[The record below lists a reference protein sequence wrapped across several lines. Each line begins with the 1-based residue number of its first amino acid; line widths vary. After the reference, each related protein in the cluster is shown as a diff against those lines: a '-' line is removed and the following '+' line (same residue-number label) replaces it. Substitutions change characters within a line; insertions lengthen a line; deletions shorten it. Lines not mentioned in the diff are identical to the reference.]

1 MGKVLIIED
10 DMGIYELERD
20 YLEIEGFEVDI
31 ETNGIDGLNRA
42 LNNEYDLILLDI
54 MIPKKDGF
62 AVCRDIRKEKE
73 IPIIMVSAKRE
84 DIDKI
89 RGLGLGADDYMIK
102 PFSPAE
108 LVARVKSHIQRYN
121 RIRNSL
127 NLIVD
132 VVDPKISAGNLE
144 IMLNSHQVFLG
155 GSEVN
160 LTPREYDILVLLAST
175 PNRVFTKEEVFE
187 RIWGIDSLGETST
200 VMVHI
205 NRLRAKID
213 KQFQEEEYIDTVWGV
228 GYRFHKWDNYKKN
241 IVVNNLCVRL

>member
-1 MGKVLIIED
+1 MKKVLIIED

-20 YLEIEGFEVDI
+20 YLEIEGYEVDI
-31 ETNGIDGLNRA
+31 QTNGVDGLAAA
-42 LNNEYDLILLDI
+42 LEHEYDLIILDI

-62 AVCRDIRKEKE
+62 SVCRDIRKKKE

-127 NLIVD
+127 GTTVEIES
-132 VVDPKISAGNLE
+132 KIAAGSLE
-144 IMLNSHQVFLG
+144 ILLDSHQVFLG
-155 GSEVN
+155 GTEVS
-160 LTPREYDILVLLAST
+160 LTPREYDILILLASS

-187 RIWGIDSLGETST
+187 SIWGIDSLGETST
-200 VMVHI
+200 IMVHI

-213 KQFQEEEYIDTVWGV
+213 KQFQGEEYIDTVWGV
-228 GYRFHKWDNYKKN
+228 GYRFHKWDNYIKG
-241 IVVNNLCVRL
+241 L

>member
-213 KQFQEEEYIDTVWGV
+213 KQF
-228 GYRFHKWDNYKKN
+228 
-241 IVVNNLCVRL
+241 

>member
-1 MGKVLIIED
+1 MKKVLIIED

-20 YLEIEGFEVDI
+20 YLEIEGYEVDI
-31 ETNGIDGLNRA
+31 QTNGVDGLAAA
-42 LNNEYDLILLDI
+42 LEHEYDLIILDI

-62 AVCRDIRKEKE
+62 SVCRDIRKKKE

-127 NLIVD
+127 GTTVEIES
-132 VVDPKISAGNLE
+132 KIAAGSLE
-144 IMLNSHQVFLG
+144 ILLDSHQVFLG
-155 GSEVN
+155 GTEVS
-160 LTPREYDILVLLAST
+160 LTPREYDILILLASS

-187 RIWGIDSLGETST
+187 SIWGIDSLGETST
-200 VMVHI
+200 IMVHI

-213 KQFQEEEYIDTVWGV
+213 KQFQGEEYIDTVWGG
-228 GYRFHKWDNYKKN
+228 GYRFHKWDNYIKQ
-241 IVVNNLCVRL
+241 

>member
-1 MGKVLIIED
+1 MLRSKSMKKVLIIED

-20 YLEIEGFEVDI
+20 YLEIEGYEVDI
-31 ETNGIDGLNRA
+31 QTNGVDGLAAA
-42 LNNEYDLILLDI
+42 LEHEYDLIILDI

-62 AVCRDIRKEKE
+62 SVCRDIRKKKE

-127 NLIVD
+127 GTTVEIES
-132 VVDPKISAGNLE
+132 KIAAGSLE
-144 IMLNSHQVFLG
+144 ILLDSHQVFLG
-155 GSEVN
+155 GTEVS
-160 LTPREYDILVLLAST
+160 LTPREYDILILLASS

-187 RIWGIDSLGETST
+187 SIWGIDSLGETST
-200 VMVHI
+200 IMVHI

-213 KQFQEEEYIDTVWGV
+213 KQFQGEEYIDTVWGG
-228 GYRFHKWDNYKKN
+228 GYRFHKWDNYIKQ
-241 IVVNNLCVRL
+241 

>member
-1 MGKVLIIED
+1 MLRSKSMKKVLIIED

-20 YLEIEGFEVDI
+20 YLEIEGYEVDI
-31 ETNGIDGLNRA
+31 QTNGVDGLAAA
-42 LNNEYDLILLDI
+42 LEHEYDLIILDI

-62 AVCRDIRKEKE
+62 SVCRDIRKKKE

-127 NLIVD
+127 GTTVEIES
-132 VVDPKISAGNLE
+132 KIAAGSLE
-144 IMLNSHQVFLG
+144 ILLDSHQVFLG
-155 GSEVN
+155 GTEVS
-160 LTPREYDILVLLAST
+160 LTPREYDILILLVSS

-187 RIWGIDSLGETST
+187 SIWGIDSLGETST
-200 VMVHI
+200 IMVHI

-213 KQFQEEEYIDTVWGV
+213 KQFQGEEYIDTVWGV
-228 GYRFHKWDNYKKN
+228 GYRFHKWDNYIKQ
-241 IVVNNLCVRL
+241 

>member
-1 MGKVLIIED
+1 MKNVLIIED

-20 YLEIEGFEVDI
+20 YLEIEGYEVDI
-31 ETNGIDGLNRA
+31 QTNGVDGLAAA
-42 LNNEYDLILLDI
+42 LEHEYDLIILDI

-62 AVCRDIRKEKE
+62 SVCRDIRKKKE

-127 NLIVD
+127 GTTVEIES
-132 VVDPKISAGNLE
+132 KIAAGSLE
-144 IMLNSHQVFLG
+144 ILLDSHQVFLG
-155 GSEVN
+155 GTEVS
-160 LTPREYDILVLLAST
+160 LTPREYDILILLASS
-175 PNRVFTKEEVFE
+175 PNRVFTKEEVFDS
-187 RIWGIDSLGETST
+187 IWGIDSLGETST
-200 VMVHI
+200 IMVHI

-213 KQFQEEEYIDTVWGV
+213 KQFQGEEYIDTVWGV
-228 GYRFHKWDNYKKN
+228 GYRFHKWDNYIKQ
-241 IVVNNLCVRL
+241 

>member
-1 MGKVLIIED
+1 MKKVLIIED

-20 YLEIEGFEVDI
+20 YLEIEGYEVDI
-31 ETNGIDGLNRA
+31 QTNGVDGLAAA
-42 LNNEYDLILLDI
+42 LEHEYDLIILDI

-62 AVCRDIRKEKE
+62 SVCRDIRKKKE

-127 NLIVD
+127 GTTVEIES
-132 VVDPKISAGNLE
+132 KIAAGSLE
-144 IMLNSHQVFLG
+144 ILLDSHQVFLG
-155 GSEVN
+155 GTEVS
-160 LTPREYDILVLLAST
+160 LTPREYDILILLASS

-187 RIWGIDSLGETST
+187 SIWGIDSLGETST
-200 VMVHI
+200 IMVHI

-213 KQFQEEEYIDTVWGV
+213 KQFQGEEYIDTVWGV
-228 GYRFHKWDNYKKN
+228 EYRFHKWDNYIKQ
-241 IVVNNLCVRL
+241 

>member
-1 MGKVLIIED
+1 MKKVLIIED

-20 YLEIEGFEVDI
+20 YLEIEGYEVDI
-31 ETNGIDGLNRA
+31 QTNGVDGLAAA
-42 LNNEYDLILLDI
+42 LEHEYDLIILDI

-62 AVCRDIRKEKE
+62 SVCRDIRKKKE

-84 DIDKI
+84 DIYKI

-127 NLIVD
+127 GTTVEIES
-132 VVDPKISAGNLE
+132 KIAAGSLE
-144 IMLNSHQVFLG
+144 ILLDSHQVFLG
-155 GSEVN
+155 GTEVS
-160 LTPREYDILVLLAST
+160 LTPREYDILILLASS

-187 RIWGIDSLGETST
+187 SIWGIDSLGETST
-200 VMVHI
+200 IMVHI

-213 KQFQEEEYIDTVWGV
+213 KQFQGEEYIDTVWGV
-228 GYRFHKWDNYKKN
+228 GYRFHKWDNYIKQ
-241 IVVNNLCVRL
+241 

>member
-1 MGKVLIIED
+1 MKKVLIIED

-20 YLEIEGFEVDI
+20 YLEIEGYEVDI
-31 ETNGIDGLNRA
+31 QTNGVDGLAAA
-42 LNNEYDLILLDI
+42 LEHEYDLIILDI

-62 AVCRDIRKEKE
+62 SVCRDIRKKKE

-127 NLIVD
+127 GTTVEIES
-132 VVDPKISAGNLE
+132 KIAAGSLE
-144 IMLNSHQVFLG
+144 ILLDSHQVFLG
-155 GSEVN
+155 GTEVS
-160 LTPREYDILVLLAST
+160 LTPREYDILILLASS

-187 RIWGIDSLGETST
+187 SIWGIDSLGETST
-200 VMVHI
+200 IMVHI

-213 KQFQEEEYIDTVWGV
+213 KQFQV
-228 GYRFHKWDNYKKN
+228 KN
-241 IVVNNLCVRL
+241 ILIPFGG

>member
-1 MGKVLIIED
+1 MKKVLIIED

-20 YLEIEGFEVDI
+20 YLEIEGYEVDI
-31 ETNGIDGLNRA
+31 QTNGVDGLAAA
-42 LNNEYDLILLDI
+42 LEHEYDLIILDI

-62 AVCRDIRKEKE
+62 SVCRDIRKKKE

-102 PFSPAE
+102 PFSRAE

-127 NLIVD
+127 GTTVEIES
-132 VVDPKISAGNLE
+132 KIAAGSLE
-144 IMLNSHQVFLG
+144 ILLDSHQVFLG
-155 GSEVN
+155 GTEVS
-160 LTPREYDILVLLAST
+160 LTPREYDILILLASS

-187 RIWGIDSLGETST
+187 SIWGIDSLGETST
-200 VMVHI
+200 IMVHI

-213 KQFQEEEYIDTVWGV
+213 KQFQGEEYIDTVWGV
-228 GYRFHKWDNYKKN
+228 GYRFHKWDNYIKQ
-241 IVVNNLCVRL
+241 

>member
-10 DMGIYELERD
+10 DMGIYKLERD
-20 YLEIEGFEVDI
+20 YLEIEGYEVDI
-31 ETNGIDGLNRA
+31 QTNGVDGLKAA
-42 LNNEYDLILLDI
+42 LDYEYDLIILDI

-62 AVCRDIRKEKE
+62 SVCRDIRKEKE

-127 NLIVD
+127 SPT
-132 VVDPKISAGNLE
+132 VVLDAKITAGSLE
-144 IMLNSHQVFLG
+144 ILLDSHQVFLG
-155 GSEVN
+155 GTEVN
-160 LTPREYDILVLLAST
+160 LTPREYDILVLLASS

-187 RIWGIDSLGETST
+187 SIWGIDSLGETST
-200 VMVHI
+200 IMVHI

-213 KQFQEEEYIDTVWGV
+213 KQFQNEEYIDTVWGV
-228 GYRFHKWDNYKKN
+228 GYRFHKWDNYIKQ
-241 IVVNNLCVRL
+241 

>member
-1 MGKVLIIED
+1 MKKVLIIED

-20 YLEIEGFEVDI
+20 YLEIEGYEVDI
-31 ETNGIDGLNRA
+31 QTNGVDGLAAA
-42 LNNEYDLILLDI
+42 LEHEYDLIILDI

-62 AVCRDIRKEKE
+62 SVCRDIRKKNE

-127 NLIVD
+127 GTTVEIESKIV
-132 VVDPKISAGNLE
+132 AGSLE
-144 IMLNSHQVFLG
+144 ILLDSHQVFLG
-155 GSEVN
+155 GAEVS
-160 LTPREYDILVLLAST
+160 LTPREYDILILLASS

-187 RIWGIDSLGETST
+187 SIWGIDSLGETST
-200 VMVHI
+200 IMVHI

-213 KQFQEEEYIDTVWGV
+213 KQFQGEEYIDTVWGV
-228 GYRFHKWDNYKKN
+228 GYRFHTWDNYIKQ
-241 IVVNNLCVRL
+241 

>member
-1 MGKVLIIED
+1 MKKVLIIED

-20 YLEIEGFEVDI
+20 YLEIEGYEVDI
-31 ETNGIDGLNRA
+31 QTNGVDGLAAA
-42 LNNEYDLILLDI
+42 LEHEYDLIILDI

-62 AVCRDIRKEKE
+62 SVCRDIRKKKE

-127 NLIVD
+127 GTTVEIES
-132 VVDPKISAGNLE
+132 KIAAGSLE
-144 IMLNSHQVFLG
+144 ILLDSHQVFLG
-155 GSEVN
+155 GTEVS
-160 LTPREYDILVLLAST
+160 LTPREYDILILLASS

-187 RIWGIDSLGETST
+187 IIWGIDSLGETST
-200 VMVHI
+200 IMVHI

-213 KQFQEEEYIDTVWGV
+213 KQFQGEEYIDTVWGV
-228 GYRFHKWDNYKKN
+228 GYRFHKWDNYIKQ
-241 IVVNNLCVRL
+241 

>member
-1 MGKVLIIED
+1 MKKVLIIED

-20 YLEIEGFEVDI
+20 YLEIEGYEVDI
-31 ETNGIDGLNRA
+31 QTNGVDGLAAA
-42 LNNEYDLILLDI
+42 LEHEYDLIILDI

-62 AVCRDIRKEKE
+62 SVCRDIRKKKE

-127 NLIVD
+127 GTTVEIES
-132 VVDPKISAGNLE
+132 KIAAGSLE
-144 IMLNSHQVFLG
+144 ILLDSHQVFLG
-155 GSEVN
+155 GTEVS
-160 LTPREYDILVLLAST
+160 LTPREYDILILLASS
-175 PNRVFTKEEVFE
+175 PNRVFTKEKVFE
-187 RIWGIDSLGETST
+187 SIWGIDSLGETST
-200 VMVHI
+200 IMVHI

-213 KQFQEEEYIDTVWGV
+213 KQFQGEEYIDTVWGV
-228 GYRFHKWDNYKKN
+228 GYRFHKWDNYIKQ
-241 IVVNNLCVRL
+241 

>member
-1 MGKVLIIED
+1 MKKVLIIED

-20 YLEIEGFEVDI
+20 YLEIEGYEVDI
-31 ETNGIDGLNRA
+31 QTNGVDGLSAA
-42 LNNEYDLILLDI
+42 LEHEYDLIILDI

-62 AVCRDIRKEKE
+62 SVCRDIRKKKE

-127 NLIVD
+127 GTTVEIES
-132 VVDPKISAGNLE
+132 KIAAGSLE
-144 IMLNSHQVFLG
+144 ILLDSHQVFLG
-155 GSEVN
+155 GTEVS
-160 LTPREYDILVLLAST
+160 LTPREYDILILLASS

-187 RIWGIDSLGETST
+187 SIWGIDSLGETST
-200 VMVHI
+200 IMVHI

-213 KQFQEEEYIDTVWGV
+213 KQFQGEEYIDTVWGV
-228 GYRFHKWDNYKKN
+228 GYRFHKWDNYIKQ
-241 IVVNNLCVRL
+241 

>member
-1 MGKVLIIED
+1 MLRSKSMKKVLIIED

-20 YLEIEGFEVDI
+20 YLEIEGYEVDI
-31 ETNGIDGLNRA
+31 QTNGVDGLAVA
-42 LNNEYDLILLDI
+42 LEHEYDLIILDI

-62 AVCRDIRKEKE
+62 SVCRDIRKKKE

-127 NLIVD
+127 GTTVEIES
-132 VVDPKISAGNLE
+132 KIAAGSLE
-144 IMLNSHQVFLG
+144 ILLDSHQVFLG
-155 GSEVN
+155 GTEVS
-160 LTPREYDILVLLAST
+160 LTPREYDILILLASS

-187 RIWGIDSLGETST
+187 SIWGIDSLGETST
-200 VMVHI
+200 IMVHI

-213 KQFQEEEYIDTVWGV
+213 KQFQGEEYIDTVWGV
-228 GYRFHKWDNYKKN
+228 GYRFHKWDNYIKQ
-241 IVVNNLCVRL
+241 

>member
-1 MGKVLIIED
+1 MKKVLIIED

-20 YLEIEGFEVDI
+20 YLEIEGYEVDI
-31 ETNGIDGLNRA
+31 QTNGVDGLAAA
-42 LNNEYDLILLDI
+42 LEHEYDLIILDI

-62 AVCRDIRKEKE
+62 SVCRDIRKKKE

-108 LVARVKSHIQRYN
+108 LVARVKSHIQLYN

-127 NLIVD
+127 GTTVEIES
-132 VVDPKISAGNLE
+132 KIAAGSLE
-144 IMLNSHQVFLG
+144 ILLDSHQVFLG
-155 GSEVN
+155 GTEVS
-160 LTPREYDILVLLAST
+160 LTPREYDILILLASS

-187 RIWGIDSLGETST
+187 SIWGIDSLGETST
-200 VMVHI
+200 IMVHI

-213 KQFQEEEYIDTVWGV
+213 KQFQGEEYIDTVWGV
-228 GYRFHKWDNYKKN
+228 GYRFHKWDNYIKQ
-241 IVVNNLCVRL
+241 

>member
-1 MGKVLIIED
+1 MKKVLIIED

-20 YLEIEGFEVDI
+20 YLEIEGYEVDI
-31 ETNGIDGLNRA
+31 QTNGVDGLAAA
-42 LNNEYDLILLDI
+42 LEHEYDLIILDI

-62 AVCRDIRKEKE
+62 SVCRDIRKKKE

-127 NLIVD
+127 GTTVEIES
-132 VVDPKISAGNLE
+132 KIAAGSLE
-144 IMLNSHQVFLG
+144 ILLDSHQVFLG
-155 GSEVN
+155 GTEVS
-160 LTPREYDILVLLAST
+160 LTPREYDILILLASS

-187 RIWGIDSLGETST
+187 SIWGIDTLGETST
-200 VMVHI
+200 IMVHI

-213 KQFQEEEYIDTVWGV
+213 KQFQGEEYIDTVWGV
-228 GYRFHKWDNYKKN
+228 GYRFHKWDNYIKQ
-241 IVVNNLCVRL
+241 

>member
-228 GYRFHKWDNYKKN
+228 GYRFNKWDNYKK
-241 IVVNNLCVRL
+241 I

>member
-1 MGKVLIIED
+1 MKKVLIIED

-20 YLEIEGFEVDI
+20 YLEIEGYEVDI
-31 ETNGIDGLNRA
+31 QTNGVDGLAAA
-42 LNNEYDLILLDI
+42 LEHEYDLIILDI

-62 AVCRDIRKEKE
+62 SVCRDIRKKKE

-127 NLIVD
+127 GTTVEIES
-132 VVDPKISAGNLE
+132 KIAAGSLE
-144 IMLNSHQVFLG
+144 ILLDSHQVFLG
-155 GSEVN
+155 GTEVS
-160 LTPREYDILVLLAST
+160 LTPREYDILILLASS

-187 RIWGIDSLGETST
+187 SIWGIDSLGETST
-200 VMVHI
+200 IMVHI

-213 KQFQEEEYIDTVWGV
+213 KQFQGEEYIDTVWGI
-228 GYRFHKWDNYKKN
+228 GYRFHKWDNYIKQ
-241 IVVNNLCVRL
+241 

>member
-62 AVCRDIRKEKE
+62 SVCRDIRKEKE

-127 NLIVD
+127 SPM
-132 VVDPKISAGNLE
+132 VVAIDPKISAGSLE
-144 IMLNSHQVFLG
+144 IMLDSHQVFLG
-155 GSEVN
+155 GAEVN

-187 RIWGIDSLGETST
+187 SIWGIDSLGETST

-205 NRLRAKID
+205 N
-213 KQFQEEEYIDTVWGV
+213 
-228 GYRFHKWDNYKKN
+228 
-241 IVVNNLCVRL
+241 

>member
-20 YLEIEGFEVDI
+20 YLEIEGYEVDI
-31 ETNGIDGLNRA
+31 QTNGVDGLKAA
-42 LNNEYDLILLDI
+42 LDYEYDLIILDI

-62 AVCRDIRKEKE
+62 SVCRDIRKEKE

-102 PFSPAE
+102 PFSPAD

-127 NLIVD
+127 SPT
-132 VVDPKISAGNLE
+132 VVLDAKITAGSLE
-144 IMLNSHQVFLG
+144 ILLDSHQVFLG
-155 GSEVN
+155 GTEVN
-160 LTPREYDILVLLAST
+160 LTPREYDILVLLASS
-175 PNRVFTKEEVFE
+175 PSRVFTKEEVFE
-187 RIWGIDSLGETST
+187 SIWGIDSLGETST
-200 VMVHI
+200 IMVHI

-213 KQFQEEEYIDTVWGV
+213 KQFQNEEYIDTVWGV
-228 GYRFHKWDNYKKN
+228 GYRFHKWDNYIKQ
-241 IVVNNLCVRL
+241 

>member
-20 YLEIEGFEVDI
+20 YLEIEGYEVDI
-31 ETNGIDGLNRA
+31 QTNGVDGLKAA
-42 LNNEYDLILLDI
+42 LDYEYDLIILDI

-62 AVCRDIRKEKE
+62 SVWRDIRKEKE

-127 NLIVD
+127 SPT
-132 VVDPKISAGNLE
+132 VVLDAKITAGSLE
-144 IMLNSHQVFLG
+144 ILLDSHQVFLG
-155 GSEVN
+155 GTEVN
-160 LTPREYDILVLLAST
+160 LTPREYDILVLLASS

-187 RIWGIDSLGETST
+187 SIWGIDSLGETST
-200 VMVHI
+200 IMVHI

-213 KQFQEEEYIDTVWGV
+213 KQFQNEEYIDTVWGV
-228 GYRFHKWDNYKKN
+228 GYRFHKWDNYIKQ
-241 IVVNNLCVRL
+241 

>member
-1 MGKVLIIED
+1 MKKVLIIED

-20 YLEIEGFEVDI
+20 YLEIEGYEVDI
-31 ETNGIDGLNRA
+31 QTNGVDGLAAA
-42 LNNEYDLILLDI
+42 LEHEYDLIILDI

-62 AVCRDIRKEKE
+62 SVCRDIRKKKE

-127 NLIVD
+127 GTTVEIES
-132 VVDPKISAGNLE
+132 KIAAGSLE
-144 IMLNSHQVFLG
+144 ILLDSHQVFLG
-155 GSEVN
+155 GTEVS
-160 LTPREYDILVLLAST
+160 LTPREYDILILLASS

-187 RIWGIDSLGETST
+187 SIWGIDSLGETST
-200 VMVHI
+200 IMVHI
-205 NRLRAKID
+205 NRLRSKID
-213 KQFQEEEYIDTVWGV
+213 KQFQGEEYIDTVWGV
-228 GYRFHKWDNYKKN
+228 GYRFHKWDNYIKQ
-241 IVVNNLCVRL
+241 

>member
-228 GYRFHKWDNYKKN
+228 GYRFHKWDN
-241 IVVNNLCVRL
+241 

>member
-1 MGKVLIIED
+1 MKKVLIIED

-20 YLEIEGFEVDI
+20 YLEIEGYEVDI
-31 ETNGIDGLNRA
+31 QTNGVDGLAAA
-42 LNNEYDLILLDI
+42 LEHEYDLIILDI

-62 AVCRDIRKEKE
+62 SVCRDIRKKKE

-127 NLIVD
+127 GTTVEIES
-132 VVDPKISAGNLE
+132 KIAVGSLE
-144 IMLNSHQVFLG
+144 ILLDSHQVFLG
-155 GSEVN
+155 GTEVS
-160 LTPREYDILVLLAST
+160 LTPREYDILILLASS

-187 RIWGIDSLGETST
+187 SIWGIDSLGETST
-200 VMVHI
+200 IMVHI

-213 KQFQEEEYIDTVWGV
+213 KQFQGEEYIDTVWGV
-228 GYRFHKWDNYKKN
+228 GYRFHKWDNYIKQ
-241 IVVNNLCVRL
+241 

>member
-1 MGKVLIIED
+1 MKKVLIIED

-20 YLEIEGFEVDI
+20 YLEIEGYEVDI
-31 ETNGIDGLNRA
+31 QTNGVDGLAAA
-42 LNNEYDLILLDI
+42 LEYEYDLIILDI

-62 AVCRDIRKEKE
+62 SVCRDIRKKKE

-127 NLIVD
+127 GTTVEIES
-132 VVDPKISAGNLE
+132 KIAAGSLE
-144 IMLNSHQVFLG
+144 ILLDSHQVFLG
-155 GSEVN
+155 GTEVS
-160 LTPREYDILVLLAST
+160 LTPREYDILILLASS

-187 RIWGIDSLGETST
+187 SIWGIDSLGETST
-200 VMVHI
+200 IMVHI

-213 KQFQEEEYIDTVWGV
+213 KQFQGEEYIDTVWGGRV
-228 GYRFHKWDNYKKN
+228 P
-241 IVVNNLCVRL
+241 IS

>member
-1 MGKVLIIED
+1 MKKVLIIED

-20 YLEIEGFEVDI
+20 YLEIEGYEVDI
-31 ETNGIDGLNRA
+31 QTNGVDGLAAA
-42 LNNEYDLILLDI
+42 LEHEYDLIILDI

-62 AVCRDIRKEKE
+62 SVCRDIRKKKE

-127 NLIVD
+127 GTTVEIES
-132 VVDPKISAGNLE
+132 KIAAGSLE
-144 IMLNSHQVFLG
+144 ILLDSHQVFLG
-155 GSEVN
+155 GTEVS
-160 LTPREYDILVLLAST
+160 LTPREYDILILLASS

-187 RIWGIDSLGETST
+187 SIWGIDSLGETST
-200 VMVHI
+200 IMVHI
-205 NRLRAKID
+205 NRLRAKVD
-213 KQFQEEEYIDTVWGV
+213 KQFQGEEYIDTVWGV
-228 GYRFHKWDNYKKN
+228 GYRFHKWDNYIKQ
-241 IVVNNLCVRL
+241 

>member
-213 KQFQEEEYIDTVWGV
+213 KQFQEEEYIDTVWV
-228 GYRFHKWDNYKKN
+228 
-241 IVVNNLCVRL
+241 

>member
-62 AVCRDIRKEKE
+62 SVCRDIRKEKE

-127 NLIVD
+127 SPM
-132 VVDPKISAGNLE
+132 VVAIDPKISAGSLE
-144 IMLNSHQVFLG
+144 IMLDSHQVFLG
-155 GSEVN
+155 GAEVN

-187 RIWGIDSLGETST
+187 SIWGIDSLGETST

-213 KQFQEEEYIDTVWGV
+213 KQFRDEEYIDTVWGV
-228 GYRFHKWDNYKKN
+228 GYRFHKWDNYKKYSH
-241 IVVNNLCVRL
+241 NNNCVRL

>member
-1 MGKVLIIED
+1 MKKVLIIED

-20 YLEIEGFEVDI
+20 YLEIEGYEVDI
-31 ETNGIDGLNRA
+31 QTNGVDGLAAA
-42 LNNEYDLILLDI
+42 LEHEYDLIILDI

-62 AVCRDIRKEKE
+62 SVCRDIRKKKE

-84 DIDKI
+84 DIDKL

-127 NLIVD
+127 GTTVEIES
-132 VVDPKISAGNLE
+132 KIAAGSLE
-144 IMLNSHQVFLG
+144 ILLDSHQVFLG
-155 GSEVN
+155 GTEVS
-160 LTPREYDILVLLAST
+160 LTPREYDILILLASS

-187 RIWGIDSLGETST
+187 SIWGIDSLGETST
-200 VMVHI
+200 IMVHI

-213 KQFQEEEYIDTVWGV
+213 KQFQGEEYIDTVWGV
-228 GYRFHKWDNYKKN
+228 GYRFHKWDNYIKQ
-241 IVVNNLCVRL
+241 

>member
-1 MGKVLIIED
+1 MKKVLIIED

-20 YLEIEGFEVDI
+20 YLEIEGYEVDI
-31 ETNGIDGLNRA
+31 QTNGVDGLAAA
-42 LNNEYDLILLDI
+42 LEHEDDLIILDI

-62 AVCRDIRKEKE
+62 SVCRDIRKKKE

-108 LVARVKSHIQRYN
+108 LVARVKSHIHRYN

-127 NLIVD
+127 GTTVEIES
-132 VVDPKISAGNLE
+132 KIAAGSLE
-144 IMLNSHQVFLG
+144 ILLDSHQVFLG
-155 GSEVN
+155 GTEVS
-160 LTPREYDILVLLAST
+160 LTPREYDILILLASS

-187 RIWGIDSLGETST
+187 SIWGIDSLGETST
-200 VMVHI
+200 IMVHI

-213 KQFQEEEYIDTVWGV
+213 KQFQGEEYIDTVWGV
-228 GYRFHKWDNYKKN
+228 GYRFHKWDNYIKQ
-241 IVVNNLCVRL
+241 

>member
-20 YLEIEGFEVDI
+20 YLEIEGYEVDI
-31 ETNGIDGLNRA
+31 QTNGVDGLKAA
-42 LNNEYDLILLDI
+42 LDYEYDLIILDI

-62 AVCRDIRKEKE
+62 SVCRDIRKEKE

-127 NLIVD
+127 SAT
-132 VVDPKISAGNLE
+132 VVFDAKITAGSLE
-144 IMLNSHQVFLG
+144 ILLDSHQVFLG
-155 GSEVN
+155 GTEVN
-160 LTPREYDILVLLAST
+160 LTPREYDILVLLASS

-187 RIWGIDSLGETST
+187 SIWGIDSLGETST
-200 VMVHI
+200 IMVHI

-213 KQFQEEEYIDTVWGV
+213 KQFQNEEYIDTVWGV
-228 GYRFHKWDNYKKN
+228 GYRFHKWDNYIKQ
-241 IVVNNLCVRL
+241 

>member
-1 MGKVLIIED
+1 MKKVLIIED

-20 YLEIEGFEVDI
+20 YLEIEGYEVDI
-31 ETNGIDGLNRA
+31 QTNGVDGLAAA
-42 LNNEYDLILLDI
+42 LEHEYDLIILDI

-62 AVCRDIRKEKE
+62 SVCRDIRKKKE

-108 LVARVKSHIQRYN
+108 LVARVKSHIHRYN

-127 NLIVD
+127 GTTVEIES
-132 VVDPKISAGNLE
+132 KIAAGSLE
-144 IMLNSHQVFLG
+144 ILLDSHQVFLG
-155 GSEVN
+155 GTEVS
-160 LTPREYDILVLLAST
+160 LTPREYDILILIASS

-187 RIWGIDSLGETST
+187 SIWGIDSLGETST
-200 VMVHI
+200 IMVHI

-213 KQFQEEEYIDTVWGV
+213 KQFQGEEYIDTVWGV
-228 GYRFHKWDNYKKN
+228 GYRFHKWDNYIKQ
-241 IVVNNLCVRL
+241 

>member
-20 YLEIEGFEVDI
+20 YLEIEGYEVDI
-31 ETNGIDGLNRA
+31 QTNGVDGLKAA
-42 LNNEYDLILLDI
+42 LDYEYDLIILDI

-62 AVCRDIRKEKE
+62 SVCRDIRKEKE

-127 NLIVD
+127 SPT
-132 VVDPKISAGNLE
+132 VVLDAKITAGSLE
-144 IMLNSHQVFLG
+144 ILLDSHQVFLG
-155 GSEVN
+155 GTEVN
-160 LTPREYDILVLLAST
+160 LTPREYDILVLLASSPT
-175 PNRVFTKEEVFE
+175 RVFTKEEVFE
-187 RIWGIDSLGETST
+187 SIWGIDSLGETST
-200 VMVHI
+200 IMVHI

-213 KQFQEEEYIDTVWGV
+213 KQFQNEEYIDTVWGV
-228 GYRFHKWDNYKKN
+228 GYRFHKWDNYIKQ
-241 IVVNNLCVRL
+241 